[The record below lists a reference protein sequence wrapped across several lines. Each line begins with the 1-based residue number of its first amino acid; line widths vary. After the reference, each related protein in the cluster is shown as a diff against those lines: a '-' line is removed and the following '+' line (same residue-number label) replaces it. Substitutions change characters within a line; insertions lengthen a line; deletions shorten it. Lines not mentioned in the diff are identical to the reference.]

1 MTSEDRALT
10 CPTLSANPAFAC
22 KDSNAPT
29 WTNMLD
35 GQINLR
41 DAVRETIS
49 LEAAAGGKSYK
60 LNEKHAVLLV
70 RCAFPLGPSTFR
82 PTFRP
87 TFRLP
92 LSRLTPSLFVLAVG
106 RQPPWLAPL

>member
-1 MTSEDRALT
+1 
-10 CPTLSANPAFAC
+10 
-22 KDSNAPT
+22 
-29 WTNMLD
+29 MLD

-49 LEAAAGGKSYK
+49 LEAAAGGKSYQ

-82 PTFRP
+82 PTFR
-87 TFRLP
+87 LP
-92 LSRLTPSLFVLAVG
+92 LSRLTPKLFLLAVG
-106 RQPPWLAPL
+106 R

>member
-1 MTSEDRALT
+1 
-10 CPTLSANPAFAC
+10 
-22 KDSNAPT
+22 
-29 WTNMLD
+29 MLD

-70 RCAFPLGPSTFR
+70 RCAFPFSPS
-82 PTFRP
+82 TFRP